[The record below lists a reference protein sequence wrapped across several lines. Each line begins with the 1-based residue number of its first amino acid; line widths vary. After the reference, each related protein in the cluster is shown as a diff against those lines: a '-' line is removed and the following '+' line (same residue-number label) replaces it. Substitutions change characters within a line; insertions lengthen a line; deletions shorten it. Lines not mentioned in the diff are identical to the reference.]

1 MEKELTYAGALEEL
15 EAILKE
21 LESAAEVNMD
31 KISVRVKRASELMQ
45 FCRKQLFELDQELEK
60 TIRELE

>member
-1 MEKELTYAGALEEL
+1 MEKELTYTEAVGEL

-21 LESAAEVNMD
+21 LESTTELNMD
-31 KISVRVKRASELMQ
+31 RISERVKRASELMQ

-60 TIRELE
+60 TIRELG